1 MGRMRS
7 VAEIATVE
15 RAVAKKIYPAGT
27 TLIRMSAVKGF
38 VEESV
43 FKYVEEP
50 GPIESMYCCIVPNE
64 DMIRPR
70 VMHELIGTVLDEYM
84 HTYVSGMNIQA
95 KDFRFLEIPV
105 APMAE
110 QVELEK
116 QLNRLDQEEKET
128 RKLIAALKK
137 FKAVMLD
144 DMFVKSDPYD
154 E

>member
-7 VAEIATVE
+7 IAEIATVE

-116 QLNRLDQEEKET
+116 QLNQLDQEEKET

>member
-27 TLIRMSAVKGF
+27 TLIRMSAVKGYL
-38 VEESV
+38 EDAAL
-43 FKYVEEP
+43 KYVEDP
-50 GPIESMYCCIVPNE
+50 GEIDSKYCCIVPNE
-64 DMIRPR
+64 NIVRPR
-70 VMHELIGTVLDEYM
+70 VMHELIGAVLDEYM

-110 QVELEK
+110 QIELEK
-116 QLNRLDQEEKET
+116 QLNKLGQEEKET
-128 RKLIAALKK
+128 KKLIASLKD

-144 DMFVKSDPYD
+144 HMFVKSDPYD

>member
-7 VAEIATVE
+7 IAEIATVE

-50 GPIESMYCCIVPNE
+50 GLIESMYCCIVPNE

-116 QLNRLDQEEKET
+116 QLNQLDQEEKET

>member
-7 VAEIATVE
+7 IAEIATVE

-27 TLIRMSAVKGF
+27 TLIRMSAVNSYTGDD
-38 VEESV
+38 V
-43 FKYVEEP
+43 FKYLKKP
-50 GPIESMYCCIVPNE
+50 GEAESKYCCIVPNE
-64 DMIRPR
+64 NVIRPR
-70 VMHELIGTVLDEYM
+70 VLFGLIDTVLDKYM

-110 QVELEK
+110 QIELEK
-116 QLNRLDQEEKET
+116 QLNQLDQEEKET
-128 RKLIAALKK
+128 QKLIASLKD
-137 FKAVMLD
+137 FKAVVLD
-144 DMFVKSDPYD
+144 RMFVKSDPYD